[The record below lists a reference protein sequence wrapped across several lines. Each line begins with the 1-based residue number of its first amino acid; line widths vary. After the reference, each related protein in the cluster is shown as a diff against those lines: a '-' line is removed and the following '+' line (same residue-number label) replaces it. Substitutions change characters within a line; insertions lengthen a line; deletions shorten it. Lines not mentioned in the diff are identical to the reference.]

1 MGRQRVRLK
10 TKYLTVSAMLA
21 ALSVVILMLGSL
33 VDVLDITTAVAASVL
48 CIYAVIE
55 MGGFYPWMIWLTTS
69 ILAFLL
75 LPMKTPAIFYAMFA
89 GFYPIL
95 KEKLEKLKNPIS
107 WILKLVVFHICLAGM
122 VGLLYLFVPSLFV
135 VGGMWWLPAATY
147 LLAVGCFVIYDI
159 ALTKVI
165 TMYLIKFRKRFHIK

>member
-1 MGRQRVRLK
+1 MRQRVRLR

-33 VDVLDITTAVAASVL
+33 VDVLDITTAVVASVL

-55 MGGFYPWMIWLTTS
+55 MGGFYPWAIWLTTS

-75 LPMKTPAIFYAMFA
+75 LPMNTPAIFYAMFA

-107 WILKLVVFHICLAGM
+107 WVLKIVVFHLCLVGM
-122 VGLLYLFVPSLFV
+122 VGLLWLFVPALFV
-135 VGGMWWLPAATY
+135 IEGMWWLPAATY
-147 LLAVGCFVIYDI
+147 ALSLVCFVVYDI
-159 ALTKVI
+159 ALTKII
-165 TMYLIKFRKRFHIK
+165 TLYLIKFRHRFHIK

>member
-1 MGRQRVRLK
+1 MRQRVRLK

-33 VDVLDITTAVAASVL
+33 VEVLDITTAVAASVL

-69 ILAFLL
+69 ILSFLL
-75 LPMKTPAIFYAMFA
+75 LPMKTPAIFYALFA

-107 WILKLVVFHICLAGM
+107 WVLKFVVFHVCLAGM
-122 VGLLYLFVPSLFV
+122 AGLLWVFIPTLFVTE
-135 VGGMWWLPAATY
+135 GMWWLPVAIY
-147 LLAVGCFVIYDI
+147 LLSLVCFTIYDI
-159 ALTKVI
+159 ALTRLI
-165 TMYLIKFRKRFHIK
+165 TLYLIKFQKRFHIK